1 MNDGKKLISIEEFR
15 RRKPSTDSLMADLKT
30 TIASIPEKKAKKA
43 KTAKTAKTL
52 DNPAPKSSDPYGY
65 FEYRGKKY
73 ENKGDGWKIIQPD
86 GSRKN
91 AY

>member
-15 RRKPSTDSLMADLKT
+15 RRKPSTDSLMADLKAT
-30 TIASIPEKKAKKA
+30 VASMPGQEPKSK
-43 KTAKTAKTL
+43 KTL
-52 DNPAPKSSDPYGY
+52 DNPAPKAGSPYGY
-65 FEYRGKKY
+65 LEHRGKKY